1 MMAENK
7 KKHNGQYRNPS
18 GNDYGSTMKQFRA
31 FDYNRL
37 ANSDQS
43 GTNEAAYG
51 ASPFIIKHFG
61 SPKAVPF
68 VPKAKRGSEEHR
80 VVEGETDEQKASR
93 LQAKAEQL
101 AQLAKDLVAKSKG
114 AEKVKGF
121 LSGKIAIKKAK
132 ELLSQKKTAKAER
145 ESRLPSGWSD
155 EAARQSEQNALKAR
169 EEEEERKRMLA
180 ERRAKKREEEEKAA
194 AKKREEE
201 EKANAKSLT
210 LPKWWDGVMCLLDYQ
225 RNSKDEEVRAAPWFG
240 RLLKRARVEGD
251 KSKKY
256 FQSDSDLL
264 RLAAHY
270 AKWLFTVALPKKGYE
285 LVEYHPTEST
295 YPPDEEMEVRSKG
308 KGLYTFHKTGKFKPS
323 RLMPKPIPDTITL
336 LLHPDGKLA
345 WEISSYEGDA
355 RWEGLAKNM
364 VMKRFAGDNGL
375 FFDYTFKKVGDKF
388 FLINLDN
395 DKAEGSEV

>member
-169 EEEEERKRMLA
+169 EEEEERLRMLA
-180 ERRAKKREEEEKAA
+180 ERRAKASAA
-194 AKKREEE
+194 APAPSASASASSMRDFFNQKG
-201 EKANAKSLT
+201 ASASA
-210 LPKWWDGVMCLLDYQ
+210 
-225 RNSKDEEVRAAPWFG
+225 SSAAPKPKTQVAKKPARNYNERPKEPPKGASWEKVKTYIANTRFVSN
-240 RLLKRARVEGD
+240 KRPLAVALYRKLNAD
-251 KSKKY
+251 KSNAEVAEDTGLSLATIAKYKK
-256 FQSDSDLL
+256 
-264 RLAAHY
+264 
-270 AKWLFTVALPKKGYE
+270 
-285 LVEYHPTEST
+285 ES
-295 YPPDEEMEVRSKG
+295 EQ
-308 KGLYTFHKTGKFKPS
+308 
-323 RLMPKPIPDTITL
+323 
-336 LLHPDGKLA
+336 
-345 WEISSYEGDA
+345 
-355 RWEGLAKNM
+355 
-364 VMKRFAGDNGL
+364 
-375 FFDYTFKKVGDKF
+375 
-388 FLINLDN
+388 
-395 DKAEGSEV
+395 